1 MSVHDSDSKTKP
13 DDLELGDRQGL
24 DLLAAA
30 VDRVADDLPG
40 GFRAPDDEPIPF
52 RPPVSTPARRPAWGA
67 LAASLIALV
76 LAYPAYLGWTGRS
89 EPAPVG
95 GPVPLTWLSAPRDG
109 ARSAEAAAIRLELPK
124 KGPLVWWIDVPH
136 GARSTLS
143 AGVLVELERLD
154 EGTAE
159 SVLEVT
165 VEADAWA
172 AYLERSDGLPLW
184 LDAESLRPGDYR
196 LRLRPASDP
205 NAEPSLDWQLR
216 LTAVEP

>member
-1 MSVHDSDSKTKP
+1 MSVHDADSKTKR
-13 DDLELGDRQGL
+13 DDQELGDRQGL

-40 GFRAPDDEPIPF
+40 GFRAPNDGPMPF

-76 LAYPAYLGWTGRS
+76 LAYPAYLGWVGRS
-89 EPAPVG
+89 GPTPVG
-95 GPVPLTWLSAPRDG
+95 GPVPLAWLSAPRDG
-109 ARSAEAAAIRLELPK
+109 ARSAETATIRLELPK
-124 KGPLVWWIDVPH
+124 EGPLVWWIDVPH

-154 EGTAE
+154 EDVAE
-159 SVLEVT
+159 SVLQLT

-172 AYLERSDGLPLW
+172 DYLESSDGLPLW
-184 LDAESLRPGDYR
+184 LDAEALRPGDYR
-196 LRLRPASDP
+196 LRLRPTSDP
-205 NAEPSLDWQLR
+205 SAEPSLDWQLR
-216 LTAVEP
+216 LTAVGP